1 MLTLTTAIQASLFT
15 GRSLGLDQLHNLFD
29 LSPLSVL
36 VADSAGIICYVNVAC
51 CEDSGYSAS
60 ELLGHHCELLRSD
73 LTPEPVYRSLNR
85 ALCREGHWSGEL
97 CSRSHNGNPCWQR
110 VHVSLFNG
118 PNKTPHTLMLM
129 EDLVERLEYEQWL
142 FKHTGVD
149 ALTGLPTRAQVYELL
164 HQQIDL
170 TTAVAPCIGLLS
182 IDVYRFKQFNES
194 LGHSTA
200 DLLLIAVSERLKG
213 SLKAEDQLCRLG
225 GDQFVLLA
233 AGQADKQAVAELAAA
248 IRDDFAAPFSIQGH
262 TIFVG
267 LSIGV
272 AVFPDDGHDPVKLF
286 RHADTALYLAKK
298 QGRNRITVFVP
309 ELERQA
315 LQRQHLES
323 EFRFALERG
332 ELSVH
337 YQPLVNLDGRVQG
350 AEAMMRWN
358 SLSMGLVAPE
368 QFVPLAEA
376 IGMIPLIGNWCLD
389 QACQQARIWMDQVG
403 APWFVAV
410 NVSPRQLCH
419 KGFVEAVEAVLAKHQ
434 LPAARLEL
442 EVTEGVLVEN
452 REQAASCL
460 DQLSRLGVK
469 LSIDDFG
476 TGYSSL
482 SYLQYFPFDTLKID
496 RSFITDIPENRGS
509 AKLVKAVVAMAKSLD
524 LKLVAEGVETR
535 EQVTFLQALSCDLL
549 QGYYFSAPL
558 PAAEFLAWVQLQD

>member
-1 MLTLTTAIQASLFT
+1 MLTLTTVIQESLFT
-15 GRSLGLDQLHNLFD
+15 GRSLGLDQLHSLFD

-36 VADSAGIICYVNVAC
+36 VADRDGIICYVNVAC
-51 CEDSGYSAS
+51 CEGFGYSAS
-60 ELLGHHCELLRSD
+60 ELLGNHSELLRSE
-73 LTPEPVYRSLNR
+73 LTPDPVYQSLNK
-85 ALCREGHWSGEL
+85 ALCLDGYWSGEL
-97 CSRSHNGNPCWQR
+97 CSRSLEGHPCWQQ

-118 PNKTPHTLMLM
+118 PHKTPHTLMLM

-142 FKHTGVD
+142 FKRTGVD
-149 ALTGLPTRAQVYELL
+149 ALTGLPTRVQVYELL
-164 HQQIDL
+164 YQQIAL
-170 TTAVAPCIGLLS
+170 TTVAAPCIGLLS
-182 IDVYRFKQFNES
+182 IDIYRFKQFNES

-200 DLLLIAVSERLKG
+200 DQLLIAISERLKCC
-213 SLKAEDQLCRLG
+213 LKAKDKLCRLG

-233 AGQADKQAVAELAAA
+233 AGQADKRAIGLLASDL
-248 IRDDFAAPFSIQGH
+248 RDEFSAPFSIQGH

-272 AVFPDDGHDPVKLF
+272 AVFPDDGRDPVQLF

-298 QGRNRITVFVP
+298 QGRNRISVFFP
-309 ELERQA
+309 ELEQQA
-315 LQRQHLES
+315 LQRQHLET

-337 YQPLVNLDGRVQG
+337 YQPLIGLDAEVQG
-350 AEAMMRWN
+350 AEAVMRWN

-376 IGMIPLIGNWCLD
+376 IGMIHLIGNWCLD
-389 QACQQARIWMDQVG
+389 QACQQAKLWMDEAD

-410 NVSPRQLCH
+410 NVSPLQLCH
-419 KGFVEAVEAVLAKHQ
+419 SGFVEAVEAVLAKYQ
-434 LPAARLEL
+434 LPASRLEL
-442 EVTEGVLVEN
+442 EVTEGVLVAN
-452 REQAASCL
+452 REQAASRL

-482 SYLQYFPFDTLKID
+482 SYLQYFPFNTLKID
-496 RSFITDIPENRGS
+496 RSFIVDMPANRGS
-509 AKLVKAVVAMAKSLD
+509 AKLVKAIVAMAKSLD
-524 LKLVAEGVETR
+524 LKLVAEGVETS
-535 EQVTFLQALSCDLL
+535 EQVTFLQALNCDLL

-558 PAAEFLAWVQLQD
+558 PATEFLDWVRLRD